1 MTAAVLLAAAVLLWT
16 AVYYGYVRP
25 RAYVAYQR
33 QCDRYLTVIGSAI
46 QLYQQDHLRAGGVN
60 PPNLQALVS
69 NQQISPELF
78 SCPVGERWPAAASS
92 RPMSQRLAAMS
103 NPYAYIYVGA
113 SMRTS
118 SLPTA
123 ICMLEDPANHDMT
136 GGHVLYANGA
146 VAFLPLTQLMPCF
159 NDLSAG
165 RNPPTSPPV
174 TPSAARDDY
183 RKNWQSRMPLL
194 KTGVW
199 TIPATQPAR

>member
-1 MTAAVLLAAAVLLWT
+1 
-16 AVYYGYVRP
+16 
-25 RAYVAYQR
+25 
-33 QCDRYLTVIGSAI
+33 
-46 QLYQQDHLRAGGVN
+46 
-60 PPNLQALVS
+60 
-69 NQQISPELF
+69 
-78 SCPVGERWPAAASS
+78 
-92 RPMSQRLAAMS
+92 MSQRLAAMS